1 MIVARRTTVV
11 GNPAKRRSVAHRPKK
26 QKKKKANHVRR
37 QSKGNPAYLMVL
49 GPANPK
55 RSSASMAKKKS
66 KKKAAGHRHHAVAR
80 ANHKKTKNSR
90 RGVSKAQVKAYMKKH
105 GIGKKRHTAS
115 NPFAKSISLGR
126 ASDVVTAAAGVLVGV
141 FLNKTLV
148 GFLPASILAN
158 PLYATLAAAGGAV
171 LEWWVLSMVQAE
183 FGAAVGLGALAEA
196 ASIALTNYL
205 PSVGGSLSLSGRGVG
220 DFVPGRFAVPQ
231 NPVLDAA
238 TGMPKMQSMAVSA
251 YPAAYKVH

>member
-1 MIVARRTTVV
+1 MAKTK
-11 GNPAKRRSVAHRPKK
+11 KRR
-26 QKKKKANHVRR
+26 
-37 QSKGNPAYLMVL
+37 
-49 GPANPK
+49 
-55 RSSASMAKKKS
+55 
-66 KKKAAGHRHHAVAR
+66 KKAAGHKHHVVAR
-80 ANHKKTKNSR
+80 SQNRKRKNPR
-90 RGVSKAQVKAYMKKH
+90 RGVSKAQVRAFMKKH
-105 GIGKKRHTAS
+105 KMNRRRHSAS

-148 GFLPASILAN
+148 GFLPSSITSN
-158 PLYATLAAAGGAV
+158 PLYATMAAAGGAI

-205 PSVGGSLSLSGRGVG
+205 PSVGGSLSLSGRGFG
-220 DFVPGRFAVPQ
+220 DFVPGKFAVPQ

-238 TGMPKMQSMAVSA
+238 TGMPRMMANATGA
-251 YPAAYKVH
+251 YPKPYQVH